1 MSKDTQTARAKKAGR
16 SQPAQ
21 SKAERRARRQLDA
34 QMAVNKRMDNAAPPP
49 DLLESRA
56 RLTAAQAEK
65 QEVEN
70 KVRAGQLVERDDVHR
85 ANVEHG
91 AQVRGRLLNLGN
103 ELGPLLANLDARQI
117 KSELDR
123 WAAELLTQWAD
134 WAEDRTDG

>member
-70 KVRAGQLVERDDVHR
+70 KARAGQLVERDDVHR

>member
-70 KVRAGQLVERDDVHR
+70 KVRAGQLVERDEVHR